1 MIRKRSPFTTKFHFV
16 VLLILFSVGNVA
28 MASSSD
34 ASNENCSFS
43 ELMVELAYCSSFAN
57 MDDEDYCYY
66 YDTAESLKAELARKN
81 QSSSAFLM
89 MNSDCDVV
97 SLLSLSGVPNF
108 AELDELVVCSGPDT
122 LPLLIYNNSPLE
134 LENVQITVNF
144 DAGLSYGGFVGSH
157 YPDATVGELNV
168 TDPLNPTFAVSN
180 IPGSSLVVA
189 NIGVQADCDIDIEGS
204 TVNLDAQLAF
214 SYVDSMDMEFQ
225 CTQEIT
231 EVGEYNSAVKVPVL
245 NVLSVSPQEL
255 TLNQS
260 GVARCQTIQISQDG
274 LGAFVDEYTFRV
286 TGIDTNL
293 YKIESIKANGIDV
306 TSYSLDVANEVLEI
320 NVDGQYFPGNTGS
333 GANNDMLFDENERMT
348 IEFCYSVDGCIG
360 ENAVLLFE
368 AFYGCNNKV
377 CFDVSQMEGSV
388 SFVPQYNANVVVA
401 SANIQYGTICGSDLS
416 YELNISSSNTDP
428 IDGLW
433 NDLILKYKGCILDN
447 TEIVQLTFNGTVLSD
462 TIWYIDGGTIIID
475 LTDLSDNIDGPG
487 GLEDLDND
495 GFFDD
500 LPGGQSINL
509 ISELSIGCA
518 EDLNC
523 MALECDFRQV
533 EVNGKR
539 NCSQNFQQFASFD
552 PVNFFYGNLNS
563 STNAIPT
570 TGYGIPITQ
579 VFRTTPDVWVPTD
592 SAYTFNY
599 EFGSENIGACADPGG
614 LSMIVNVV
622 ANGKRITDIRYTDG
636 SATYQGVPVAGVT
649 WEYLE
654 TNNGTTI
661 DTTGIEIVIPA
672 GDSNVNIHD
681 YEFNLDIRGDCYPA
695 DYIYLS
701 YQVVEECNSCTGT
714 SPCQIVRAC
723 DDASTYVVWNGSNC
737 ICDVRG
743 FIDTI
748 QRMNYGFADKDMT
761 IPLTAED
768 VPEEDRTRFLPGDT
782 LYYRAGFEILNAEV
796 FYTSDYLWSIYVNP
810 REDASEV
817 MLDVYNSTFGGWFYE
832 DGATGQ
838 ITEIGVPDCL
848 LNYPDSIRDYYWE
861 PAMSLWNMGVEA
873 KSQSWVNRNNDAYLT
888 CLDDDNINPNY
899 PPSSAVNYDM
909 RDDSSSD
916 QYTDRQRIYIRW
928 GRPEDCANAIIN
940 GNTDA
945 DGAQD
950 AWMNDCHEQFLQQ
963 FPLKDGDFI
972 YFDVYAPIV
981 HNPAFELQ
989 QLNGTNFSTAS
1000 FLRPHLDLYTIDPST
1015 CTGGSTGTSSRI
1027 AGSCDTSEPFEGHL
1041 PGPVTIEPDVYVEDC
1056 DVQVEYI
1063 FTLQNPTP
1071 HVDTVNGELPWYEN
1085 EYRPYMA
1092 TEYLELRF
1100 PNNMIYL
1107 DSGYIFN
1114 PNGDSIEI
1122 DPQYVDDSYGN
1133 LTCIDDGQ
1141 GGICCNA
1148 EDETMLAGLRIVD
1161 NDFYRGLDILS
1172 ASESDISGIIG
1183 TSTDLCDSDPLV
1195 HRYGDPFPHLPVG
1208 HGDTCNYYRVKYN
1221 LSAICPEEVQ
1231 STDFEIL
1238 TQFAEPYIPNL
1249 VGRSGGTY
1257 RGSFENSA
1265 GVEYVN
1271 SYRNAFVINPYGSNC
1286 GNAGA
1291 DDGCVAFYD
1300 RIFTHPEGSTSAN
1313 NPMRQNDT
1321 IPTTPDDFIDNSNEF
1336 PPLYNIADN
1345 FMLLIPDLEGVNET
1359 NQYEVCAGN
1368 GPGTAVHENVVTSIF
1383 VPNAVEFVDA
1393 EDENGVSY
1401 PWTLSRT
1408 LPDGRIY
1415 AIALPDMNPGD
1426 CHIIIVSTELLFCP
1440 VGLDLETEVCLS
1452 TTSGCL
1458 DRDKAAQVLAN
1469 SSNICA
1475 GTGNCFQYIAEEAE
1489 IQVEWNPNPSGEY
1502 GLCDTIDLG
1511 VVVKN
1516 VKVAT
1521 LTDII
1526 TEWYFPSGLE
1536 FVPGS
1541 WTVSYP
1547 GGPNNTV
1554 APVSIPDPTPD
1565 VNKNTVRGEYWT
1577 YTDDA
1582 IWSQYISNNGLK
1594 GILSDADS
1602 NFIQFNFRVVTVCD
1616 EFISGT
1622 SPWFIANGADPCE
1635 ARVYSMLVQ
1644 GEPIIIRNANPADF
1658 AQFFVFGE
1666 PLDLYCSVPDTLEL
1680 TYLNISPFGE
1690 TQDASVCMELDL
1702 NEIEYVAGS
1711 VYFITP
1717 DGYDAGFVETTTGS
1731 VVEICGTLPD
1741 GIGPGQAFKIGIP
1754 MQLPETTECGEG
1766 EIGVGVSSTIMDQV
1780 CDELGVECDVD
1791 VLNSVNPRLT
1801 VNFLPPVT
1809 VSDQLLTVVCDDDPA
1824 NVTFNYS
1831 VDFTNQ
1837 GDPFNQTVAF
1847 QLVQDLN
1854 LNGEFDEGIDP
1865 IISEEMQNLTIGTG
1879 EMVSLSG
1886 TLTSP
1891 NGQACPVFLKVD
1903 QNSACVCDETEYE
1916 YVSFEP
1922 DFSYSIGEE
1931 VVLCPG
1937 GRFGMEVC
1945 EDDFSITFIPEQGVS
1960 LERVGDSLYVSIN
1973 DGYGVSS
1980 PIVMQ
1985 VSSQLGGCDEE
1996 NYTTEFYSLAD
2007 YEVGD
2012 YEEITM
2018 CNVGCRELVVNLE
2031 GGFGE
2036 YATIE
2041 WLPDLY
2047 LDDNTSFT
2055 PTICDPADD
2064 ITYTLRV
2071 TIDNGF
2077 DVCEFLGS
2085 YPVSVEQQSVDD
2097 IVVNAYDCDDV
2108 QRTFQG
2114 PNGFTNYIWYR
2125 INPDNSRTIVQS
2137 GNSSTYLATELGD
2150 YALEYYNIGDIC
2162 TSISEEFSL
2171 LQCHDAALVK
2181 RPPSPSRVYRPGE
2194 EVTFTIT
2201 VYNQELPTL
2210 YNIDLVDY
2218 FPSDALTL
2226 SDSDWQ
2232 LQGTGVA
2239 GYIGT
2244 NLNGPLLTGDSL
2256 KVDITFTINDDFTG
2270 TQIVNVAE
2278 IAQFDNDQDSTNEYP
2293 LDKDSTPDSDNT
2305 NDAGG
2310 DPGSEA
2316 DNHVDGDGTGT
2327 VGDGNSATDEDD
2339 HDPAIIRLCES
2350 ENCFGVRTTRMIDN

>member
-1 MIRKRSPFTTKFHFV
+1 MIRKQSPFRAKFHFV
-16 VLLILFSVGNVA
+16 YLVILCSFGNAV
-28 MASSSD
+28 MAFSSD
-34 ASNENCSFS
+34 SLYDNCGFS
-43 ELMVELAYCSSFAN
+43 DLMIELAYCSSFTN

-66 YDTAESLKAELARKN
+66 YDTVESLKAELARKN

-122 LPLLIYNNSPLE
+122 LPLLIYNNSPHE

-306 TSYSLDVANEVLEI
+306 TSYSLDVVNEVLSI

-368 AFYGCNNKV
+368 AFYGCNNKI
-377 CFDVSQMEGSV
+377 CFDISQMEGSV

-401 SANIQYGTICGSDLS
+401 SANIQYGGICGTNLS

-433 NDLILKYKGCILDN
+433 NDLIIKYKGCILDN
-447 TEIVQLTFNGTVLSD
+447 TTVEELTLNGVVLSD
-462 TIWYIDGGTIIID
+462 TIWYVDGGTIIVNLTG
-475 LTDLSDNIDGPG
+475 LTDDIDGPG

-495 GFFDD
+495 GFVDD
-500 LPGGQSINL
+500 LPGGQGIEL

-518 EDLNC
+518 DELNC

-539 NCSQNFQQFASFD
+539 NCSQNFQQFASFT
-552 PVNFFYGNLNS
+552 PVEFFYGSTS
-563 STNAIPT
+563 STTNAIPT
-570 TGYGIPITQ
+570 VGYGIPITQ
-579 VFRTTPDVWVPTD
+579 NFVTVADVWLPTD
-592 SAYTFNY
+592 SAYQFSY
-599 EFGSENIGACADPGG
+599 EFGSNNVDACADPGNIS
-614 LSMIVNVV
+614 LLVNVL
-622 ANGKRITDIRYTDG
+622 ANGDRITDIRYTDG

-649 WEYLE
+649 WKYDSLE
-654 TNNGTTI
+654 IEPGVFDTI
-661 DTTGIEIVIPA
+661 GIEITIPA
-672 GDSNVNIHD
+672 GNPSASIHD
-681 YEFNLDIRGDCYPA
+681 YEFNLDYRGDCYPS
-695 DYIYLS
+695 DYTYLT
-701 YQVVEECNSCTGT
+701 YQVVEECNSCGT
-714 SPCQIVRAC
+714 PDPCRIVRAC
-723 DDASTYVVWNGSNC
+723 DDAATYIRWNGSNC
-737 ICDVRG
+737 QCHLRSY
-743 FIDTI
+743 IDTVY
-748 QRMNYGFADKDMT
+748 RTNYGFADEAMT
-761 IPLTAED
+761 MPLTIDD
-768 VPEEDRTRFLPGDT
+768 VPWQDRNRYLPGDT
-782 LYYRAGFEILNAEV
+782 MYMRIGVEILNKEV
-796 FYTSDYLWSIYVNP
+796 LETSDYYWQMQLRTQSWEAELIPDINQ
-810 REDASEV
+810 A
-817 MLDVYNSTFGGWFYE
+817 TFLGWFHE
-832 DGATGQ
+832 DISAGTME
-838 ITEIGVPDCL
+838 EIGIPDCFQ
-848 LNYPDSIRDYYWE
+848 NYPDATRDNFYYPSIW
-861 PAMSLWNMGVEA
+861 LGNMGVDYTTSSWNSRNEA
-873 KSQSWVNRNNDAYLT
+873 YGV
-888 CLDDDNINPNY
+888 CVDDSNINPNY
-899 PPSSAVNYDM
+899 PPESAIHYQVADMSSWDDVNDLM
-909 RDDSSSD
+909 RFA
-916 QYTDRQRIYIRW
+916 IYW
-928 GRPEDCANAIIN
+928 GRPENCPETAASRHDPNGTDDHIN
-940 GNTDA
+940 T
-945 DGAQD
+945 
-950 AWMNDCHEQFLQQ
+950 CHEDFMTSYDID
-963 FPLKDGDFI
+963 DGDMFF
-972 YFDVYAPIV
+972 FDIKVPMI
-981 HNPAFELQ
+981 HNPNVELGV
-989 QLNGTNFSTAS
+989 LNGTAYSTAS
-1000 FLRPHLDLYTIDPST
+1000 YLYPLFYVYDMSEA
-1015 CTGGSTGTSSRI
+1015 CNSNLVSS
-1027 AGSCDTSEPFEGHL
+1027 ACATTKPYEGHI
-1041 PGPVTIEPDVYVEDC
+1041 PGPVSIETDVQVEDC
-1056 DVQVEYI
+1056 DADVEYI
-1063 FTLQNPTP
+1063 FTLENLTP
-1071 HVDTVNGELPWYEN
+1071 AVNLGAGELPWYEN

-1092 TEYLELRF
+1092 TEYLELKF
-1100 PNNMIYL
+1100 PANMV
-1107 DSGYIFN
+1107 YIDDAMIVM
-1114 PNGDSIEI
+1114 PDGSEVPVL
-1122 DPQYVDDSYGN
+1122 PQYIDDSYGN

-1141 GGICCNA
+1141 GGICCMAENA
-1148 EDETMLAGLRIVD
+1148 SQLASMRINDDDYIYGLSLEY
-1161 NDFYRGLDILS
+1161 YRGPIAANNSGDI
-1172 ASESDISGIIG
+1172 
-1183 TSTDLCDSDPLV
+1183 CDVYALV
-1195 HRYGDPFPHLPVG
+1195 HKPGDPFPHLHVG
-1208 HGDTCNYYRVKYN
+1208 GDEESTYGLKYS
-1221 LSAICPEEVQ
+1221 LTALCPEEIE

-1238 TQFAEPYIPNL
+1238 TQFAEPHVPSLPGVSGAYNSTYL
-1249 VGRSGGTY
+1249 SGGAIY
-1257 RGSFENSA
+1257 QSSNGFL
-1265 GVEYVN
+1265 YP
-1271 SYRNAFVINPYGSNC
+1271 INPFGMSCTTNP
-1286 GNAGA
+1286 
-1291 DDGCVAFYD
+1291 DPWGCVRHYEK
-1300 RIFTHPEGSTSAN
+1300 IVSHPDDSKGDV

-1321 IPTTPDDFIDNSNEF
+1321 IPTTPDDFADNSQEF
-1336 PPLYNIADN
+1336 PPLYTVSDN
-1345 FMLLIPDLEGVNET
+1345 FMLLIPDQEAMSEF
-1359 NQYEVCAGN
+1359 NQYEVCAAL
-1368 GPGTAVHENVVTSIF
+1368 GPGTATHINVVTTVF
-1383 VPNAVEFVDA
+1383 TPNSVEFINA
-1393 EDENGVSY
+1393 RDENGVQLD
-1401 PWTLSRT
+1401 WILVETR
-1408 LPDGRIY
+1408 PDGKLYGINM
-1415 AIALPDMNPGD
+1415 PDLEPGD
-1426 CHIIIVSTELLFCP
+1426 CEIVVVETELLFCP
-1440 VGLDLETEVCLS
+1440 VGQNFDTEVCIS

-1458 DRDKAAQVLAN
+1458 DRDKASQLLVAGGGSCL
-1469 SSNICA
+1469 
-1475 GTGNCFQYIAEEAE
+1475 GTGNCYEYIAEEAE
-1489 IQVEWNPNPSGEY
+1489 IQVEWNPNPNGEY

-1644 GEPIIIRNANPADF
+1644 SEPIIIRNANPADF

-1690 TQDASVCMELDL
+1690 TQNASVCMELDL

-1809 VSDQLLTVVCDDDPA
+1809 VSDQLLTVICDDDPA

-1945 EDDFSITFIPEQGVS
+1945 EDDFSITFVPEQGVS